1 MTSAASSSPA
11 NAAPGRR
18 RCLGWLAALLLTGA
32 LPAFAAE
39 PPALM
44 LAQVYRPGLPL
55 ADYWISEKY
64 DGLRGFWDGQRL
76 RTRGGETVNAPAW
89 FTAGWPPQ
97 PMDGELWAGRGRFEQ
112 ALSTVRQT
120 TPDDLAWRSIRFMV
134 FDLPAHPGTFTE
146 RIRAYTERVDGL
158 KQPWVQAVPQ
168 QRATTHADL
177 MARLDQMVR
186 EGGEGL
192 MLHKGASLYRGVRS
206 DDLLKVKAHEDAEA
220 QVLAHLSGKGRHAG
234 RLGALQVRTREGL
247 LFSLGS
253 GFSDAQRE
261 NPPPVGAW
269 VTYRFRGL
277 HASGL
282 PRFATFVRVRDAAD
296 MPASPPAQAL
306 RTQSAK

>member
-1 MTSAASSSPA
+1 MTSAASDSPCI
-11 NAAPGRR
+11 AAPGRR
-18 RCLGWLAALLLTGA
+18 RCLGWLAALVA
-32 LPAFAAE
+32 LPLGAFAAE

-55 ADYWISEKY
+55 GDYWISEKY

-89 FTAGWPPQ
+89 FTAGWPAT

-112 ALSTVRQT
+112 ALSTVRT
-120 TPDDLAWRSIRFMV
+120 LKPDDLAWRSIRFMV
-134 FDLPAHPGTFTE
+134 FDLPAHPGTFSE
-146 RIRAYTERVDGL
+146 RISAYTQLVDGL
-158 KQPWVQAVPQ
+158 SQAWVQAVPQ

-177 MARLDQMVR
+177 MARLDRMVQG
-186 EGGEGL
+186 GGEGL

-206 DDLLKVKAHEDAEA
+206 DDLLKVKTFEDAEA

-234 RLGALQVRTREGL
+234 RLGALKVQTPEGL
-247 LFSLGS
+247 SFSLGS
-253 GFSDAQRE
+253 GFSDAHRD